1 MGEIRVV
8 WSNATK
14 SASLPNIAHPTSTG
28 LLWQSGTLILLLLL
42 LLFIDLVKVIFL
54 GAEEGLRDLRMSTS
68 VLPESPPLSQLSHP
82 SRCHCQKLCRVS
94 PDSHNGS
101 ILSFLTLPL
110 QAELQQSQTTQFLD
124 S

>member
-42 LLFIDLVKVIFL
+42 LFIIDLVKVIFWVQRKDC
-54 GAEEGLRDLRMSTS
+54 EISEC
-68 VLPESPPLSQLSHP
+68 PHP
-82 SRCHCQKLCRVS
+82 CFQRVHHCPNCHTPQDAVAKS
-94 PDSHNGS
+94 SAG
-101 ILSFLTLPL
+101 
-110 QAELQQSQTTQFLD
+110 
-124 S
+124 